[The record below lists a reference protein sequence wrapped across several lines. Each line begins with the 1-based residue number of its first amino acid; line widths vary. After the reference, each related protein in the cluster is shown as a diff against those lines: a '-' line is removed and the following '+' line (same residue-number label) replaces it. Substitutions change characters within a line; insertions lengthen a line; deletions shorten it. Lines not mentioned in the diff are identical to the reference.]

1 MGVVIEAVVVVAAA
15 EVEEVRASREDL
27 VLLAGQDRHVGGEDG
42 GILLLLLLHH
52 LRLPEL
58 VVKATGVEVIQ
69 DDFATCQNDWNMTVV
84 EEFRLREAQRGEALP
99 MLLLLLYI
107 VKVVEEGETK
117 KRKTQTVSVCD
128 CWSIAAATSFPRG
141 GRS

>member
-1 MGVVIEAVVVVAAA
+1 MGVVIEAVVVAAA

-42 GILLLLLLHH
+42 GILLLLLHH

-58 VVKATGVEVIQ
+58 VVQATGVEVIQ